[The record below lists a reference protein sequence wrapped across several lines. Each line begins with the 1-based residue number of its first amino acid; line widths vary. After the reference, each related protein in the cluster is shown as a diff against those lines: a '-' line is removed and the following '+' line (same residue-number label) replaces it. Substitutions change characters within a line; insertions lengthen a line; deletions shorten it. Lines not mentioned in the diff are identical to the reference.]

1 LWAVGTG
8 DAGEN
13 VAQINEDFVF
23 GGMAEA
29 LQSGNAKKRPVA
41 DTWNAVHVRE
51 ETMMD
56 DIVAVEGQT
65 AGPGLSQVER
75 VVDTFVA
82 PTKTFK
88 DILRDSSW
96 WLPYLLGALL
106 GILFAY
112 VILNRVGLA
121 TLVDGVVHHSKTL
134 EDTLANATSGDAA
147 RIRGRIET
155 QFKFA
160 YAGPVIGLLSGLLC
174 AGILLATANFVFG
187 GKAKYKQMLAVWFY
201 ASLPLVLFYL
211 LVIISIYAG
220 MGGDQFD
227 IQNAIGTNIGYY
239 LSGSELPRWVVTLL
253 AALDVFAIWTA
264 LLLTLGVSIV
274 AGIKRSSAAIVV
286 FGWWFLFV
294 LLKVVGAA
302 FTG

>member
-1 LWAVGTG
+1 
-8 DAGEN
+8 
-13 VAQINEDFVF
+13 
-23 GGMAEA
+23 
-29 LQSGNAKKRPVA
+29 
-41 DTWNAVHVRE
+41 
-51 ETMMD
+51 MMD
-56 DIVAVEGQT
+56 DIVAVEGQ
-65 AGPGLSQVER
+65 ASGPGLSQVER

-112 VILNRVGLA
+112 VILNKVGLA

-134 EDTLANATSGDAA
+134 EDTLANATPADAA

-155 QFKFA
+155 QFKFS
-160 YAGPVIGLLSGLLC
+160 YLGPVIGLLSGLLC
-174 AGILLATANFVFG
+174 AGVLQGTANFVFG

-239 LSGSELPRWVVTLL
+239 LSGSELPRWMVTLL

-274 AGIKRSSAAIVV
+274 AGIKRSSAAIAV

>member
-1 LWAVGTG
+1 
-8 DAGEN
+8 
-13 VAQINEDFVF
+13 
-23 GGMAEA
+23 
-29 LQSGNAKKRPVA
+29 
-41 DTWNAVHVRE
+41 
-51 ETMMD
+51 MD
-56 DIVAVEGQT
+56 DIVAVEGQ
-65 AGPGLSQVER
+65 ASGPGLSQVER

-112 VILNRVGLA
+112 VILNKVGVA

-134 EDTLANATSGDAA
+134 EDTLANATQADAA

-155 QFKFA
+155 QFKFS
-160 YAGPVIGLLSGLLC
+160 YAGPMIGLLSGLLC
-174 AGILLATANFVFG
+174 AGVLLGTANFVFG

-201 ASLPLVLFYL
+201 ASLPLVLFYQ

-239 LSGSELPRWVVTLL
+239 LSGSELPRWMVTLL